1 MAAYICS
8 AGDTWDAIAYKA
20 YGDGLLYQPIMQA
33 NRDYAQVVEFEGCE
47 SLEIPARI
55 EDPLLSVD
63 DPWAPVAASIEVIK
77 APWE

>member
-20 YGDGLLYQPIMQA
+20 YGDGLLYMPIMQA
-33 NRDYAQVVEFEGCE
+33 NRDYAQILQFDGGEVLDV
-47 SLEIPARI
+47 PQRV
-55 EDPLLSVD
+55 EDPLLAVEA
-63 DPWAPVAASIEVIK
+63 PWAEGAPAIEIIK

>member
-8 AGDTWDAIAYKA
+8 AGDTWDAISYRA

-33 NRDYAQVVEFEGCE
+33 NRAYAQVVEFDGGEI
-47 SLEIPARI
+47 LEIPARI

-63 DPWAPVAASIEVIK
+63 DPWAPGAASIEVIK